1 MASMSS
7 TPPEPDFGVQADTSA
22 TPGQFA
28 AQGGQRAARRMSVPR
43 TICGVIWAVIA
54 IICGVGGVLE
64 LTISNTGGAILSF
77 VIAVLAGWYDY
88 RVWTF
93 RARLLVLILGSVR
106 EGPVSGGQNRR

>member
-7 TPPEPDFGVQADTSA
+7 TPPQPDFGGQADTGM
-22 TPGQFA
+22 TPGSFT
-28 AQGGQRAARRMSVPR
+28 ARRRSLPR
-43 TICGVIWAVIA
+43 KICGVIWAVIA
-54 IICGVGGVLE
+54 IICGAGGVAE
-64 LTISNTGGAILSF
+64 ITIGNTGGAVVSL

-106 EGPVSGGQNRR
+106 EGP